1 MGLAQLAPDRSLFT
15 ELTALLGLRTAATPP
30 GEDAVAPAP
39 RQDTAYL
46 NGADNLSEAFEAAV
60 YRRQSV
66 QTALFFST
74 TSAAFSFVDDAG
86 NTVAGQSEQLEFS
99 FFREVRSEELARF
112 RQRASNVESQL
123 EGPSRQAYAQASAR
137 VAARFELSISISGEA
152 LGNFAGA
159 SEQLIDKDALF
170 KLLLD
175 FTDELLDK
183 ADTFFNDFFSS
194 LGDGQTMS
202 FDELFAQLQ
211 QQFAGGGLLESLRGL
226 LGEGA
231 VPAAGGAAS
240 GAGAVQLQFRF
251 YASFEAQA
259 EVAVME
265 SDPVMLDLDDDG
277 FELTSYKNGA
287 RFDILG
293 NGGQQNTAFVTGG
306 DAFLALDRNGNS
318 RIDSG
323 RELFGDQY
331 GSANGYEELR
341 KLDANG
347 DGLINAHDPAFEALL
362 LFKDNGNGLTEP
374 GELITLRDSGIA
386 EISLRY
392 RNVDE
397 ATSGGNRMAQ
407 LATYR
412 RADGSTGRAGD
423 AILNYTV

>member
-1 MGLAQLAPDRSLFT
+1 MGLAQLAPERSLFT
-15 ELTALLGLRTAATPP
+15 DLTTLSSLRAATPSS
-30 GEDAVAPAP
+30 GESAAAPP
-39 RQDTAYL
+39 SRQDTAYL

-66 QTALFFST
+66 QTALSLST
-74 TSAAFSFVDDAG
+74 TNAAFSFVDEAG
-86 NTVAGQSEQLEFS
+86 NTVTAQSEQLEFG
-99 FFREVRSEELARF
+99 FFREVRTEEVARF
-112 RQRASNVESQL
+112 RQRTGNVEAQL
-123 EGPSRQAYAQASAR
+123 EGPRRQAYAQASAR
-137 VAARFELSISISGEA
+137 VAARFEFSISISGQA

-159 SEQLIDKDALF
+159 SEHLIDKDALF

-175 FTDELLDK
+175 FTEELLDK
-183 ADTFFNDFFSS
+183 ADSFFNDFFSS

-202 FDELFAQLQ
+202 FDELFTQFQ
-211 QQFAGGGLLESLRGL
+211 QQFAGGGLLDSLRGL

-251 YASFEAQA
+251 SASFEAQA
-259 EVAVME
+259 EVAVLQ
-265 SDPVMLDLDDDG
+265 SDPVMLDLDGDG
-277 FELTSYKNGA
+277 FELTSYQDGA

-293 NGGQQNTAFVTGG
+293 NGGNQNTAFVTGG
-306 DAFLALDRNGNS
+306 DAFLALDRNGNG

-323 RELFGDQY
+323 RELFGDQD
-331 GSANGYEELR
+331 GAANGYEELR

-347 DGLINAHDPAFEALL
+347 DGVIDALDPVFDALL

-374 GELITLRDSGIA
+374 GELITLREAGIA

-397 ATSGGNRMAQ
+397 AASGGNRMAQ

-412 RADGSTGRAGD
+412 SADGSAGRAGD